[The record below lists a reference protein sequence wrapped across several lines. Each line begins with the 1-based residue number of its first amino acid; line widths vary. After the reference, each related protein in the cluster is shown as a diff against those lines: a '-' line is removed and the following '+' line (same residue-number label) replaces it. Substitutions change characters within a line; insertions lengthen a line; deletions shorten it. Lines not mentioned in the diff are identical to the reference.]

1 MQQVLANVFVAFSEM
16 KEFNKRKRT
25 EFIAATV
32 PQKSRKQTNTAMF
45 RRVSFANNS
54 PSFDYSSTVILLN
67 IIYFDLLL

>member
-32 PQKSRKQTNTAMF
+32 PQIVQ
-45 RRVSFANNS
+45 
-54 PSFDYSSTVILLN
+54 
-67 IIYFDLLL
+67 LLLKIC